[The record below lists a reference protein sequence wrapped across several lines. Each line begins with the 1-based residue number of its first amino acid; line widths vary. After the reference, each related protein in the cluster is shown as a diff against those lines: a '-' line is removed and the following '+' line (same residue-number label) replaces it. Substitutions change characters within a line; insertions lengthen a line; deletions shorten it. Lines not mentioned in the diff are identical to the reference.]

1 MKRLKNSKVLNKY
14 SRFATLAAI
23 VLMVLFATACGSAKQ
38 GDMPETP
45 QQEAAKDLALFF
57 KQNGNYIASP
67 AFPAVMSATDLYL
80 LRDSNILVIDLRDA
94 EQFASGA
101 IPGAINLR
109 PDKVISFFNAEINA
123 KAFNRIVFTDSR
135 GQVAAHVAGIMRL
148 LGFDNV
154 FSVRFGM
161 SGWTKT
167 IAAAGWDL
175 AFGDSLINH
184 ISKSASDEVIEN
196 YPLPQLSLSGNTP
209 YERVLQ
215 RADTLLSGNT
225 ANFLLSFKEV
235 VQHPEKYFVINYV
248 SEDQFLNFGHL
259 EGAVRF
265 TPRQPLVSDNFLS
278 SLPTDK
284 AIVVYCH
291 TGHQSAHLTA
301 YLRMLGYNAYSI
313 IYGANSFMHNA
324 LTKSASPNHCWSEA
338 QKNDFPVTTGQNTND
353 QSAAPIEIKAVK
365 GGC

>member
-1 MKRLKNSKVLNKY
+1 MKRLNNNKGL
-14 SRFATLAAI
+14 SALRQITVVAA
-23 VLMVLFATACGSAKQ
+23 VGLMVLLATACGNKHNPTS
-38 GDMPETP
+38 TTI
-45 QQEAAKDLALFF
+45 QEGTSKDLARFF
-57 KQNGNYIASP
+57 KQNGNYVASD
-67 AFPAVMSATDLYL
+67 AFPAVMSATELYL

-109 PDKVISFFNAEINA
+109 PDKVISFFNTEIDA
-123 KAFNRIVFTDSR
+123 KAFDRIVFTDSR
-135 GQVAAHVAGIMRL
+135 GQVAAYVAGIMRL

-167 IAAAGWDL
+167 MAAAGWDL

-184 ISKSASDEVIEN
+184 ISKATSAEVMEN
-196 YPLPQLSLSGNTP
+196 NPLPQLRMIGYSP
-209 YERVLQ
+209 YEQALQ

-225 ANFLLSFKEV
+225 TSFLLSFKEV

-248 SEDQFLNFGHL
+248 SEEQFLDFGHL

-265 TPRQPLVSDNFLS
+265 TPRQPLVSDDFLS

-291 TGHQSAHLTA
+291 TGHQSAHLIA
-301 YLRMLGYNAYSI
+301 YLRMLGYDAHSI
-313 IYGANSFMHNA
+313 FYGANSFMHSA
-324 LTKSASPNHCWSEA
+324 LTKSNSMNHYWSEA

-353 QSAAPIEIKAVK
+353 QSATSIEIKAVK